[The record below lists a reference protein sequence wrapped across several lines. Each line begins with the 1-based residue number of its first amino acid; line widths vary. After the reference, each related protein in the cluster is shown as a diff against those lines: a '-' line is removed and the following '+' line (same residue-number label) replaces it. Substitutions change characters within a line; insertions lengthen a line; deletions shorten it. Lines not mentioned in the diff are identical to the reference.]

1 MNDWDTV
8 KMGDSK
14 LVLHMGAKKATWEDV
29 LRVETPEPEGRWM
42 PVPHAR
48 VIEEVVSHLDRV
60 GLKVVESAYALDSA
74 NQRFFSLLGLDVKG
88 GDGEYQLVV
97 GARNSHDK
105 TFPISM
111 AVGSRVFVCD
121 NLAFSSE
128 IQVTR
133 RHTKNVMDDFPRLIA
148 TACGRIKS
156 SAEDQERRFNHYKDV
171 VLNDTQ
177 VHDILVQSLD
187 IKAIGSTALP
197 KVLQEWR
204 EPSHPEFAVDHS
216 AWRLWNAYT
225 EVLKGYDVMALGQRT
240 CALQGLMD
248 VYTRMPIK
256 PIDAVATAV

>member
-1 MNDWDTV
+1 MNNWETI

-14 LVLHMGAKKATWEDV
+14 LVMHCGSKKATWDDI
-29 LRVETPEPEGRWM
+29 LKIETPEPEGRWM

-48 VIEEVVSHLDRV
+48 VVEEVVEHLDRA
-60 GLKVVESAYALDSA
+60 GLQVTESAYALD
-74 NQRFFSLLGLDVKG
+74 NGGQRFFSLLGLDVKG

-148 TACGRIKS
+148 TACGRIKG
-156 SAEDQERRFNHYKDV
+156 SAEDQERRFAHYRDV
-171 VLNDTQ
+171 NLSDTM

-204 EPSHPEFAVDHS
+204 EPRHEEFAKDHS

-225 EVLKGYDVMALGQRT
+225 EILKEYDVMALSSRT
-240 CALQGLMD
+240 TALQGLMD
-248 VYTRMPIK
+248 VYTRMPVR
-256 PIDAVATAV
+256 PIVAEALAV